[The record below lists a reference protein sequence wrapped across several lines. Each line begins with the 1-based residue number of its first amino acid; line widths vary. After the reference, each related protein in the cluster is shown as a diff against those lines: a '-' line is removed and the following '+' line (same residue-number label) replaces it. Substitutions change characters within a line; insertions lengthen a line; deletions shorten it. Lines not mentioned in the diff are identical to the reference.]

1 MTPRNGADDLTPTT
15 SVSSPWAVITSEPA
29 AGLGSD
35 VTDHRLTRPDGR
47 IVAWSETG
55 VADGRPLLRVP
66 GTPGSRLTLRADRR
80 PWIERRLRVIT
91 TERPG
96 FGASTRLEGR
106 GFDEHADDLAAILD
120 ALGIDALPVIGASGA
135 SPHILAFAARHPERV
150 TAATIIGGAAP
161 LEPDEVDQ
169 QIGINARDDYLYAA
183 GDFAELWRVTEADAA
198 RLMAAPVA
206 ALQAVMADTPPE
218 DREIIDDPVWQR
230 GFVVGSTEA
239 LRQGPGGW
247 YDEGIATLGDWA
259 IDLGAVRADVTW
271 WHSDADRN
279 CPLSAARR
287 LVRKLPSARLHVWHD
302 TGHLTAFRREGE
314 VLDEL
319 LARG

>member
-1 MTPRNGADDLTPTT
+1 M
-15 SVSSPWAVITSEPA
+15 ITLGPVA
-29 AGLGSD
+29 AFGSD

-47 IVAWSETG
+47 IVAWTESG
-55 VADGRPLLRVP
+55 VSGGRPLLRVP

-80 PWIERRLRVIT
+80 PWIERNLRVIT

-106 GFDEHADDLAAILD
+106 GFNEHADDLAAILD
-120 ALGIDALPVIGASGA
+120 ALAIDALPVIGASGA
-135 SPHILAFAARHPERV
+135 SPHILALAARHPDRV
-150 TAATIIGGAAP
+150 TAATIIAGAAP
-161 LEPDEVDQ
+161 LEPHEIDQ
-169 QIGINARDDYLYAA
+169 QIAINARDDYLYAA
-183 GDFAELWRVTEADAA
+183 GDYDELWRLTEADAA
-198 RLMAAPVA
+198 TFMADPMAAI
-206 ALQAVMADTPPE
+206 QAVMADTPPE
-218 DREIIDDPVWQR
+218 DREIMADPTWQQ

-247 YDEGIATLGDWA
+247 YDEGMATLADWA

-271 WHSDADRN
+271 WHSDGDRN
-279 CPLSAARR
+279 CPLSAAQR
-287 LVRKLPSARLHVWHD
+287 LVGRLPSARLHVWHE
-302 TGHLTAFRREGE
+302 TGHLTIFRREGE